1 MILFLPIFIFYF
13 QADTTT
19 TEFEIMTGA
28 VLTARVDNTKSL
40 IVEEYQLVRLI
51 QKNGR
56 KLKTKYKHIH
66 VFIVFQ
72 STHTLSA

>member
-1 MILFLPIFIFYF
+1 
-13 QADTTT
+13 
-19 TEFEIMTGA
+19 MTGA

-56 KLKTKYKHIH
+56 KLETKYKQIH

-72 STHTLSA
+72 RTHTLSA